1 MVLCRRN
8 LYGIERQAD
17 HSSTHEKKRLAN
29 QPLSLTRS
37 ALACGHRRQ
46 FFRSVFISDFASQP
60 CERVA

>member
-1 MVLCRRN
+1 MWCYADEIFMRKRQQTTRR
-8 LYGIERQAD
+8 L
-17 HSSTHEKKRLAN
+17 HEKRLAN
-29 QPLSLTRS
+29 PASLKGPES